1 MEKHEDNLDKLLKAE
16 LEKEAGEIME
26 EMDSD
31 ESLQDISFPEDLDEK
46 MWSKIQE
53 YEEQQKAYEK
63 LSDADKEAIR
73 LGREVQALRGGENTK
88 DHLKKD
94 VESDSYIDNVV
105 PIEHVKHETDN
116 KASDDGTNGETEKE
130 AGKKKVKKR
139 KRHWKVYGIVAIV
152 AVLAMMWSMVSIGG
166 TPFFG
171 RVLNDIIGDREMV
184 KVNTEREDG
193 DKNKVDDYDEF
204 QVYEEIKEKLGV
216 DVVRLKR
223 TSKDMLLVQS
233 DIDESLKRVC
243 LIYENEDGIIQYQME
258 IQVENK
264 SYGYDI
270 EDEKIKEFQIEV
282 GGHTIDVSQYQLPN
296 GGKENVAKFVYK
308 DVFYTLNGIMDEEKF
323 KELYGEE
330 GDELASKLEGT
341 LRAIPLTSMPALSTA
356 FINDVDPTLTFAQ
369 MLYGYG
375 NKGDVFLGISTSG
388 NSKNIIKAL
397 QVAKVKGIKTIGL
410 TGASGGKMKEY
421 CDVTIKVPEIETFKI
436 QEFHL
441 PIYHCLCAMLEADFF
456 NEK

>member
-116 KASDDGTNGETEKE
+116 KASDDGTNEEIEKK

-139 KRHWKVYGIVAIV
+139 KRHWKVYGIVA
-152 AVLAMMWSMVSIGG
+152 VLAMMWSMVSIGG
-166 TPFFG
+166 TPFFSRG
-171 RVLNDIIGDREMV
+171 LNDIIGDREMV

-193 DKNKVDDYDEF
+193 DENKIGNYEEES
-204 QVYEEIKEKLGV
+204 VYEDIKDKMGV
-216 DVVRLKR
+216 DVVRLR
-223 TSKDMLLVQS
+223 ITSKEMSLVQS
-233 DIDESLKRVC
+233 DIDEVLKRVS
-243 LIYENEDGIIQYQME
+243 LIYDNKKNIIEYQIVFNYKE
-258 IQVENK
+258 Q
-264 SYGYDI
+264 SHGYDV
-270 EDEKIKEFQIEV
+270 EDKKIKEEQIKVAGNNIDIFQYE
-282 GGHTIDVSQYQLPN
+282 LPDGN
-296 GGKENVAKFVYK
+296 KENIAQFIYE
-308 DVFYTLNGIMDEEKF
+308 DVFYTINATMDEDEF
-323 KELYGEE
+323 KEL
-330 GDELASKLEGT
+330 LK
-341 LRAIPLTSMPALSTA
+341 
-356 FINDVDPTLTFAQ
+356 N
-369 MLYGYG
+369 LY
-375 NKGDVFLGISTSG
+375 
-388 NSKNIIKAL
+388 
-397 QVAKVKGIKTIGL
+397 
-410 TGASGGKMKEY
+410 
-421 CDVTIKVPEIETFKI
+421 
-436 QEFHL
+436 
-441 PIYHCLCAMLEADFF
+441 FF
-456 NEK
+456 

>member
-1 MEKHEDNLDKLLKAE
+1 MEKHEDNLGKLLKAE

-73 LGREVQALRGGENTK
+73 LGREVQALRGGKDTK
-88 DHLKKD
+88 DRLKKD

-105 PIEHVKHETDN
+105 PIEHVKHEADN
-116 KASDDGTNGETEKE
+116 KASDDGTNEETGKE

-193 DKNKVDDYDEF
+193 DKNKVGD
-204 QVYEEIKEKLGV
+204 YEEEGIYEDIKDKMGV
-216 DVVRLKR
+216 DVVRLR
-223 TSKDMLLVQS
+223 ITSKEMSLVQS
-233 DIDESLKRVC
+233 DIDEVLKRVS
-243 LIYENEDGIIQYQME
+243 LIYDNKKNIIEYQIVFNYKE
-258 IQVENK
+258 Q
-264 SYGYDI
+264 SYGYDV
-270 EDEKIKEFQIEV
+270 EDKKIKEEQIKVAGNNIDIFQYE
-282 GGHTIDVSQYQLPN
+282 LPDGN
-296 GGKENVAKFVYK
+296 KENIAQFIYE
-308 DVFYTLNGIMDEEKF
+308 DAFYTINATMDEDEF
-323 KELYGEE
+323 KEL
-330 GDELASKLEGT
+330 LK
-341 LRAIPLTSMPALSTA
+341 
-356 FINDVDPTLTFAQ
+356 N
-369 MLYGYG
+369 LY
-375 NKGDVFLGISTSG
+375 
-388 NSKNIIKAL
+388 
-397 QVAKVKGIKTIGL
+397 
-410 TGASGGKMKEY
+410 
-421 CDVTIKVPEIETFKI
+421 
-436 QEFHL
+436 
-441 PIYHCLCAMLEADFF
+441 FF
-456 NEK
+456 

>member
-116 KASDDGTNGETEKE
+116 KASDDGTNGETEKK

-152 AVLAMMWSMVSIGG
+152 TVLAMMWSMVSIGG

-193 DKNKVDDYDEF
+193 DKNKVDGHDEEK
-204 QVYEEIKEKLGV
+204 VYEEIKEKFGV
-216 DVVRLKR
+216 DIVRFLK
-223 TSKDMLLVQS
+223 KPNDMVLLQS
-233 DIDESLKRVC
+233 DIDEVLKRGC
-243 LIYENEDGIIQYQME
+243 LIYENRETLIQYQME
-258 IQVENK
+258 IQSENK
-264 SYGYDI
+264 SYAYDV
-270 EDEKIKEFQIEV
+270 EDEKVKKEQIV
-282 GGHTIDVSQYQLPN
+282 VDGNTIDIIQYELDD
-296 GGKENVAKFVYK
+296 GKEEYVARFTYEG
-308 DVFYTLNGIMDEEKF
+308 VFYTINATMSEEEF
-323 KELYGEE
+323 KEFLKNLY
-330 GDELASKLEGT
+330 
-341 LRAIPLTSMPALSTA
+341 
-356 FINDVDPTLTFAQ
+356 
-369 MLYGYG
+369 
-375 NKGDVFLGISTSG
+375 
-388 NSKNIIKAL
+388 
-397 QVAKVKGIKTIGL
+397 
-410 TGASGGKMKEY
+410 
-421 CDVTIKVPEIETFKI
+421 
-436 QEFHL
+436 
-441 PIYHCLCAMLEADFF
+441 FF
-456 NEK
+456 

>member
-63 LSDADKEAIR
+63 LSDDDKEAIR

-105 PIEHVKHETDN
+105 PIEYVKHETDN
-116 KASDDGTNGETEKE
+116 KASDDGTNEEIEKK

-193 DKNKVDDYDEF
+193 DKNKIDNYDEER
-204 QVYEEIKEKLGV
+204 VYEEIKDKFGM

-223 TSKDMLLVQS
+223 NSVGMSLVQS
-233 DIDESLKRVC
+233 DIDEVLKKVC
-243 LIYENEDGIIQYQME
+243 LLYEDDDTLIQYQME
-258 IQVENK
+258 IQSENK
-264 SYGYDI
+264 SYAYDI
-270 EDEKIKEFQIEV
+270 EDKKVKRTQITVDGNKIDI
-282 GGHTIDVSQYQLPN
+282 IQYELDDGN
-296 GGKENVAKFVYK
+296 EENVAQFAYE
-308 DVFYTLNGIMDEEKF
+308 DVFYTINTTMEEADF
-323 KELYGEE
+323 KEL
-330 GDELASKLEGT
+330 LK
-341 LRAIPLTSMPALSTA
+341 
-356 FINDVDPTLTFAQ
+356 N
-369 MLYGYG
+369 LY
-375 NKGDVFLGISTSG
+375 
-388 NSKNIIKAL
+388 
-397 QVAKVKGIKTIGL
+397 
-410 TGASGGKMKEY
+410 
-421 CDVTIKVPEIETFKI
+421 
-436 QEFHL
+436 
-441 PIYHCLCAMLEADFF
+441 FF
-456 NEK
+456 

>member
-116 KASDDGTNGETEKE
+116 KASDDGTNEEIEKK

-139 KRHWKVYGIVAIV
+139 KRHWKVYGIVA
-152 AVLAMMWSMVSIGG
+152 VLAMMWSMVSIGG
-166 TPFFG
+166 TPFFSRG
-171 RVLNDIIGDREMV
+171 LNDIIGDREMV

-193 DKNKVDDYDEF
+193 DKNKIGNYEEES
-204 QVYEEIKEKLGV
+204 VYEDIKDKMGV
-216 DVVRLKR
+216 DVVRLR
-223 TSKDMLLVQS
+223 ITSKEMSLVQS
-233 DIDESLKRVC
+233 DIDEMLKRVS
-243 LIYENEDGIIQYQME
+243 LIYDNKKNIIEYQIVFNYKE
-258 IQVENK
+258 Q
-264 SYGYDI
+264 SHGYDV
-270 EDEKIKEFQIEV
+270 EDKKIKEEQIKVAGNNIDIFQYE
-282 GGHTIDVSQYQLPN
+282 LPDGN
-296 GGKENVAKFVYK
+296 KENIAQFIYE
-308 DVFYTLNGIMDEEKF
+308 DVFYTINATMDEDEF
-323 KELYGEE
+323 KEL
-330 GDELASKLEGT
+330 LK
-341 LRAIPLTSMPALSTA
+341 
-356 FINDVDPTLTFAQ
+356 N
-369 MLYGYG
+369 LY
-375 NKGDVFLGISTSG
+375 
-388 NSKNIIKAL
+388 
-397 QVAKVKGIKTIGL
+397 
-410 TGASGGKMKEY
+410 
-421 CDVTIKVPEIETFKI
+421 
-436 QEFHL
+436 
-441 PIYHCLCAMLEADFF
+441 FF
-456 NEK
+456 

>member
-1 MEKHEDNLDKLLKAE
+1 MEKHEDNLGKLLKAE

-63 LSDADKEAIR
+63 LSDDDKEAIR

-105 PIEHVKHETDN
+105 PIEYVKHETDN

-171 RVLNDIIGDREMV
+171 KLWTQTIGDRKMTQV
-184 KVNTEREDG
+184 DTEREDG
-193 DKNKVDDYDEF
+193 DKNKVDDYDESK
-204 QVYEEIKEKLGV
+204 VYEEIKEKFGM
-216 DVVRLKR
+216 DVVRFRRK
-223 TSKDMLLVQS
+223 SDGMALVQS
-233 DIDESLKRVC
+233 DIDEVLKKVC
-243 LIYENEDGIIQYQME
+243 LIYENNNTFIQYQME
-258 IQVENK
+258 IQSENK
-264 SYGYDI
+264 SYAYDI
-270 EDEKIKEFQIEV
+270 EDKKVKRTQITVDGNKIDI
-282 GGHTIDVSQYQLPN
+282 IQYELDDGN
-296 GGKENVAKFVYK
+296 EENVAQFAYE
-308 DVFYTLNGIMDEEKF
+308 DVFYTINTTMEEADF
-323 KELYGEE
+323 KEL
-330 GDELASKLEGT
+330 LK
-341 LRAIPLTSMPALSTA
+341 
-356 FINDVDPTLTFAQ
+356 N
-369 MLYGYG
+369 LY
-375 NKGDVFLGISTSG
+375 
-388 NSKNIIKAL
+388 
-397 QVAKVKGIKTIGL
+397 
-410 TGASGGKMKEY
+410 
-421 CDVTIKVPEIETFKI
+421 
-436 QEFHL
+436 
-441 PIYHCLCAMLEADFF
+441 FF
-456 NEK
+456 

>member
-1 MEKHEDNLDKLLKAE
+1 MEKHEDNLGKLLKAE

-73 LGREVQALRGGENTK
+73 LGREVQALRGGNDMK
-88 DHLKKD
+88 DRLKKD

-105 PIEHVKHETDN
+105 PIEHVKHEADN

-171 RVLNDIIGDREMV
+171 KLWTQTIGDRKMTQV
-184 KVNTEREDG
+184 DTEREDG
-193 DKNKVDDYDEF
+193 DKNEVDDYDEF

-223 TSKDMLLVQS
+223 TSEDMLLVQS

-258 IQVENK
+258 VQVENK

-323 KELYGEE
+323 KDLLKNLY
-330 GDELASKLEGT
+330 
-341 LRAIPLTSMPALSTA
+341 
-356 FINDVDPTLTFAQ
+356 
-369 MLYGYG
+369 
-375 NKGDVFLGISTSG
+375 
-388 NSKNIIKAL
+388 
-397 QVAKVKGIKTIGL
+397 
-410 TGASGGKMKEY
+410 
-421 CDVTIKVPEIETFKI
+421 
-436 QEFHL
+436 
-441 PIYHCLCAMLEADFF
+441 FF
-456 NEK
+456 

>member
-1 MEKHEDNLDKLLKAE
+1 MEKYEDNLDKLLKAE

-63 LSDADKEAIR
+63 LSDDDKEAIR

-171 RVLNDIIGDREMV
+171 KLWTQTIGDRKMTQV
-184 KVNTEREDG
+184 DTEREDG
-193 DKNKVDDYDEF
+193 SKNEVDDHDESE
-204 QVYEEIKEKLGV
+204 VYEEIKNKFGV
-216 DVVRLKR
+216 DAVRFLK
-223 TSKDMLLVQS
+223 KPDDMVLIQS
-233 DIDESLKRVC
+233 DIDEVLKRVC
-243 LIYENEDGIIQYQME
+243 LIYENNKTLIQYQME
-258 IQVENK
+258 IQSENK
-264 SYGYDI
+264 SYAYDI
-270 EDEKIKEFQIEV
+270 EDEKIKKEQIV
-282 GGHTIDVSQYQLPN
+282 VDGNTIDIIQYELDD
-296 GGKENVAKFVYK
+296 GKEEYVAQFVYN
-308 DVFYTLNGIMDEEKF
+308 DVFYTINATMSEKEF
-323 KELYGEE
+323 KEFLKNLYF
-330 GDELASKLEGT
+330 S
-341 LRAIPLTSMPALSTA
+341 
-356 FINDVDPTLTFAQ
+356 
-369 MLYGYG
+369 
-375 NKGDVFLGISTSG
+375 
-388 NSKNIIKAL
+388 
-397 QVAKVKGIKTIGL
+397 
-410 TGASGGKMKEY
+410 
-421 CDVTIKVPEIETFKI
+421 
-436 QEFHL
+436 
-441 PIYHCLCAMLEADFF
+441 
-456 NEK
+456 

>member
-26 EMDSD
+26 EVDSD

-105 PIEHVKHETDN
+105 PIEYVKHETDN
-116 KASDDGTNGETEKE
+116 KASDDGTNEEIEKK

-171 RVLNDIIGDREMV
+171 KLWTQTIGDRKMTQV
-184 KVNTEREDG
+184 DTEREDG
-193 DKNKVDDYDEF
+193 SKNEVDDHDESE
-204 QVYEEIKEKLGV
+204 VYEEIKNKFGV
-216 DVVRLKR
+216 DAVRFLK
-223 TSKDMLLVQS
+223 KPDDMVLIQS
-233 DIDESLKRVC
+233 DIDEVLKRVC
-243 LIYENEDGIIQYQME
+243 LIYENNKTLIQYQME
-258 IQVENK
+258 IQSENK
-264 SYGYDI
+264 SYAYDI
-270 EDEKIKEFQIEV
+270 EDEKTKKEQIV
-282 GGHTIDVSQYQLPN
+282 VDGNTIDIIQYELDD
-296 GGKENVAKFVYK
+296 GKEEYVAQFVYN
-308 DVFYTLNGIMDEEKF
+308 DVFYTINATMSEKEF
-323 KELYGEE
+323 KEFLKNLYF
-330 GDELASKLEGT
+330 S
-341 LRAIPLTSMPALSTA
+341 
-356 FINDVDPTLTFAQ
+356 
-369 MLYGYG
+369 
-375 NKGDVFLGISTSG
+375 
-388 NSKNIIKAL
+388 
-397 QVAKVKGIKTIGL
+397 
-410 TGASGGKMKEY
+410 
-421 CDVTIKVPEIETFKI
+421 
-436 QEFHL
+436 
-441 PIYHCLCAMLEADFF
+441 
-456 NEK
+456 

>member
-1 MEKHEDNLDKLLKAE
+1 MEKHENNLDKLLKAE

-73 LGREVQALRGGENTK
+73 FGREVQALRGGENTK

-139 KRHWKVYGIVAIV
+139 KRHWKAYGIVAIV

-193 DKNKVDDYDEF
+193 DKNKVAGHDEEK
-204 QVYEEIKEKLGV
+204 VYEEIKESLGV
-216 DVVRLKR
+216 DVVRLEGKPDNM
-223 TSKDMLLVQS
+223 SLVHS
-233 DIDESLKRVC
+233 DIDKKLNRVC
-243 LIYENEDGIIQYQME
+243 LIFANENTTLEYQIVVNYQE
-258 IQVENK
+258 Q
-264 SYGYDI
+264 SHGYDI
-270 EDEKIKEFQIEV
+270 EDEKIKEELIKE
-282 GGHTIDVSQYQLPN
+282 GGNEIRFTQYKLPDES
-296 GGKENVAKFVYK
+296 KENTAEFVYQ
-308 DVFYTLNGIMDEEKF
+308 DVFYTLNAVMDEEDF
-323 KELYGEE
+323 KKILKNLY
-330 GDELASKLEGT
+330 
-341 LRAIPLTSMPALSTA
+341 
-356 FINDVDPTLTFAQ
+356 
-369 MLYGYG
+369 
-375 NKGDVFLGISTSG
+375 
-388 NSKNIIKAL
+388 
-397 QVAKVKGIKTIGL
+397 
-410 TGASGGKMKEY
+410 
-421 CDVTIKVPEIETFKI
+421 
-436 QEFHL
+436 
-441 PIYHCLCAMLEADFF
+441 FF
-456 NEK
+456 

>member
-63 LSDADKEAIR
+63 LSDDDKEAIR

-105 PIEHVKHETDN
+105 PIEYVKHETDN
-116 KASDDGTNGETEKE
+116 KASDDGTNEEIEKE

-171 RVLNDIIGDREMV
+171 KLWTQIIGDRKMTQV
-184 KVNTEREDG
+184 DTEREDG
-193 DKNKVDDYDEF
+193 DKNKVDVYDESK
-204 QVYEEIKEKLGV
+204 VYEDIKEKFGG
-216 DVVRLKR
+216 DVVRLR
-223 TSKDMLLVQS
+223 ITSKEMSLVQS
-233 DIDESLKRVC
+233 DIDEVLKKVC
-243 LIYENEDGIIQYQME
+243 LIYDNKKNIIEYQIVFNYKE
-258 IQVENK
+258 Q
-264 SYGYDI
+264 SHGYDV
-270 EDEKIKEFQIEV
+270 EDKKIKEEQIKVAGNNIDIFQYE
-282 GGHTIDVSQYQLPN
+282 LPDGN
-296 GGKENVAKFVYK
+296 KENIAQFTYE
-308 DVFYTLNGIMDEEKF
+308 DVFYTINATMDEDEF
-323 KELYGEE
+323 KEL
-330 GDELASKLEGT
+330 LK
-341 LRAIPLTSMPALSTA
+341 
-356 FINDVDPTLTFAQ
+356 N
-369 MLYGYG
+369 LY
-375 NKGDVFLGISTSG
+375 
-388 NSKNIIKAL
+388 
-397 QVAKVKGIKTIGL
+397 
-410 TGASGGKMKEY
+410 
-421 CDVTIKVPEIETFKI
+421 
-436 QEFHL
+436 
-441 PIYHCLCAMLEADFF
+441 FF
-456 NEK
+456 

>member
-116 KASDDGTNGETEKE
+116 KASDDGTNGETGKE

-193 DKNKVDDYDEF
+193 DKNKTDDHDEAK
-204 QVYEEIKEKLGV
+204 VYEEIKESLGV
-216 DVVRLKR
+216 DVVRLEGKPDNM
-223 TSKDMLLVQS
+223 SLVHS
-233 DIDESLKRVC
+233 DIDKKLNRVC
-243 LIYENEDGIIQYQME
+243 LIFANENTTLEYQIVVNYQE
-258 IQVENK
+258 Q
-264 SYGYDI
+264 SHGYDI
-270 EDEKIKEFQIEV
+270 EDEKIKEELIKE
-282 GGHTIDVSQYQLPN
+282 GGNEIRFTQYKLPDES
-296 GGKENVAKFVYK
+296 KENTAEFVYQ
-308 DVFYTLNGIMDEEKF
+308 DVFYTLNAVMDEEDF
-323 KELYGEE
+323 KKILKNLY
-330 GDELASKLEGT
+330 
-341 LRAIPLTSMPALSTA
+341 
-356 FINDVDPTLTFAQ
+356 
-369 MLYGYG
+369 
-375 NKGDVFLGISTSG
+375 
-388 NSKNIIKAL
+388 
-397 QVAKVKGIKTIGL
+397 
-410 TGASGGKMKEY
+410 
-421 CDVTIKVPEIETFKI
+421 
-436 QEFHL
+436 
-441 PIYHCLCAMLEADFF
+441 FF
-456 NEK
+456 

>member
-116 KASDDGTNGETEKE
+116 KASDDGTNEEIEKK

-139 KRHWKVYGIVAIV
+139 KRHWKVYGIVA
-152 AVLAMMWSMVSIGG
+152 VLAMMWSMVSIGG
-166 TPFFG
+166 TPFFSRG
-171 RVLNDIIGDREMV
+171 LNDIIGDREMV

-193 DKNKVDDYDEF
+193 DKNKIGNYEEES
-204 QVYEEIKEKLGV
+204 VYEDIKDKMGV
-216 DVVRLKR
+216 DVVRLR
-223 TSKDMLLVQS
+223 ITSKEMSLVQS
-233 DIDESLKRVC
+233 DIDEVLKRVS
-243 LIYENEDGIIQYQME
+243 LIYDNKKNIIKYQIVFNYKE
-258 IQVENK
+258 Q
-264 SYGYDI
+264 SHGYDV
-270 EDEKIKEFQIEV
+270 EDKKIKEEQIKVAGNNIDIFQYE
-282 GGHTIDVSQYQLPN
+282 LPDGN
-296 GGKENVAKFVYK
+296 KENIAQFIYE
-308 DVFYTLNGIMDEEKF
+308 DVFYTINATMDEDEF
-323 KELYGEE
+323 KEL
-330 GDELASKLEGT
+330 LK
-341 LRAIPLTSMPALSTA
+341 
-356 FINDVDPTLTFAQ
+356 N
-369 MLYGYG
+369 LY
-375 NKGDVFLGISTSG
+375 
-388 NSKNIIKAL
+388 
-397 QVAKVKGIKTIGL
+397 
-410 TGASGGKMKEY
+410 
-421 CDVTIKVPEIETFKI
+421 
-436 QEFHL
+436 
-441 PIYHCLCAMLEADFF
+441 FF
-456 NEK
+456 

>member
-1 MEKHEDNLDKLLKAE
+1 MEKHEDNLGKLLKAE

-73 LGREVQALRGGENTK
+73 LGREVQALRGGKDTK
-88 DHLKKD
+88 DRLEKD

-105 PIEHVKHETDN
+105 PIEHVKHEADN

-171 RVLNDIIGDREMV
+171 KVLNDIIGDREMV

-193 DKNKVDDYDEF
+193 DKNKVDKYDEF
-204 QVYEEIKEKLGV
+204 QIYEEIKEKLGV

-223 TSKDMLLVQS
+223 TSEDMLLVQS
-233 DIDESLKRVC
+233 DIDEVLKRVC
-243 LIYENEDGIIQYQME
+243 LIYDNKENMIEYQMVFNYKE
-258 IQVENK
+258 Q
-264 SYGYDI
+264 SHGYDI
-270 EDEKIKEFQIEV
+270 EDKKIKEEQIKVSGNNIDIFQYELLD
-282 GGHTIDVSQYQLPN
+282 GN
-296 GGKENVAKFVYK
+296 KENVAQFTYE
-308 DVFYTLNGIMDEEKF
+308 DVFYTINTTMDENTF
-323 KELYGEE
+323 KEL
-330 GDELASKLEGT
+330 LK
-341 LRAIPLTSMPALSTA
+341 
-356 FINDVDPTLTFAQ
+356 N
-369 MLYGYG
+369 LY
-375 NKGDVFLGISTSG
+375 
-388 NSKNIIKAL
+388 
-397 QVAKVKGIKTIGL
+397 
-410 TGASGGKMKEY
+410 
-421 CDVTIKVPEIETFKI
+421 
-436 QEFHL
+436 
-441 PIYHCLCAMLEADFF
+441 FF
-456 NEK
+456 

>member
-73 LGREVQALRGGENTK
+73 LGREVQALRGGNDMK
-88 DHLKKD
+88 DRFKKD
-94 VESDSYIDNVV
+94 VESDSYRDNVV
-105 PIEHVKHETDN
+105 PIEYVKHETDN
-116 KASDDGTNGETEKE
+116 KASDDGTNGETGKE

-193 DKNKVDDYDEF
+193 DKNKVDEYDEF

-223 TSKDMLLVQS
+223 TSEDMLLVQS

-323 KELYGEE
+323 KDLLKNLY
-330 GDELASKLEGT
+330 
-341 LRAIPLTSMPALSTA
+341 
-356 FINDVDPTLTFAQ
+356 
-369 MLYGYG
+369 
-375 NKGDVFLGISTSG
+375 
-388 NSKNIIKAL
+388 
-397 QVAKVKGIKTIGL
+397 
-410 TGASGGKMKEY
+410 
-421 CDVTIKVPEIETFKI
+421 
-436 QEFHL
+436 
-441 PIYHCLCAMLEADFF
+441 FF
-456 NEK
+456 

>member
-116 KASDDGTNGETEKE
+116 KASDDGTNEEIEKK

-139 KRHWKVYGIVAIV
+139 KRHWKVYGIVA
-152 AVLAMMWSMVSIGG
+152 VLAMMWSMVSIGG
-166 TPFFG
+166 TPFFSRG
-171 RVLNDIIGDREMV
+171 LNDIIGDREMV

-193 DKNKVDDYDEF
+193 DKNKIGNYEEES
-204 QVYEEIKEKLGV
+204 VYEDIKDKMGV
-216 DVVRLKR
+216 DVVRLR
-223 TSKDMLLVQS
+223 ITSKEMSLVQS
-233 DIDESLKRVC
+233 DIDEVLKRVS
-243 LIYENEDGIIQYQME
+243 LIYDNKKNIIEYQIVFNYKE
-258 IQVENK
+258 Q
-264 SYGYDI
+264 SHGYDV
-270 EDEKIKEFQIEV
+270 EDKKIKEEQIKVAGNNIDIFQYE
-282 GGHTIDVSQYQLPN
+282 LPDGN
-296 GGKENVAKFVYK
+296 KENIAQFIYE
-308 DVFYTLNGIMDEEKF
+308 DVFYTINAPMDEDEF
-323 KELYGEE
+323 KEL
-330 GDELASKLEGT
+330 LK
-341 LRAIPLTSMPALSTA
+341 
-356 FINDVDPTLTFAQ
+356 N
-369 MLYGYG
+369 LY
-375 NKGDVFLGISTSG
+375 
-388 NSKNIIKAL
+388 
-397 QVAKVKGIKTIGL
+397 
-410 TGASGGKMKEY
+410 
-421 CDVTIKVPEIETFKI
+421 
-436 QEFHL
+436 
-441 PIYHCLCAMLEADFF
+441 FF
-456 NEK
+456 

>member
-1 MEKHEDNLDKLLKAE
+1 MEKHEDNLGKLLKAE

-116 KASDDGTNGETEKE
+116 KASDDGTNGETEKK

-139 KRHWKVYGIVAIV
+139 KRHWKAYGIVAIV

-193 DKNKVDDYDEF
+193 DKNKIDNYDEAK
-204 QVYEEIKEKLGV
+204 VYEEIKNKFGV
-216 DVVRLKR
+216 DIVRILK
-223 TSKDMLLVQS
+223 KPDDMVLIQS
-233 DIDESLKRVC
+233 DIDEVLKRVC
-243 LIYENEDGIIQYQME
+243 LIYKNRETLIQYQME
-258 IQVENK
+258 IQSENK
-264 SYGYDI
+264 SYAYDV
-270 EDEKIKEFQIEV
+270 EDEKVKKEQIV
-282 GGHTIDVSQYQLPN
+282 VDGNTIDIIQYELDD
-296 GGKENVAKFVYK
+296 GKEEYVARFTYEG
-308 DVFYTLNGIMDEEKF
+308 VFYTINATMSEEEF
-323 KELYGEE
+323 KEFLKNLY
-330 GDELASKLEGT
+330 
-341 LRAIPLTSMPALSTA
+341 
-356 FINDVDPTLTFAQ
+356 
-369 MLYGYG
+369 
-375 NKGDVFLGISTSG
+375 
-388 NSKNIIKAL
+388 
-397 QVAKVKGIKTIGL
+397 
-410 TGASGGKMKEY
+410 
-421 CDVTIKVPEIETFKI
+421 
-436 QEFHL
+436 
-441 PIYHCLCAMLEADFF
+441 FF
-456 NEK
+456 

>member
-53 YEEQQKAYEK
+53 YEEQQRAYEK

-73 LGREVQALRGGENTK
+73 LAREVQALRGGEDTK
-88 DHLKKD
+88 DRLKKD

-105 PIEHVKHETDN
+105 PIEHVKYETDN

-139 KRHWKVYGIVAIV
+139 KRHWKAYGIVAIV

-171 RVLNDIIGDREMV
+171 KLWTQTIGDRKMTQV
-184 KVNTEREDG
+184 DTEREDG
-193 DKNKVDDYDEF
+193 DKNKVDDYDESK
-204 QVYEEIKEKLGV
+204 VYEDIKEKFGG
-216 DVVRLKR
+216 DVVRLR
-223 TSKDMLLVQS
+223 ITSKEMSLVQS

-243 LIYENEDGIIQYQME
+243 LIYENKDGIIQYQME
-258 IQVENK
+258 LQVENK

-323 KELYGEE
+323 KDLLKNLY
-330 GDELASKLEGT
+330 
-341 LRAIPLTSMPALSTA
+341 
-356 FINDVDPTLTFAQ
+356 
-369 MLYGYG
+369 
-375 NKGDVFLGISTSG
+375 
-388 NSKNIIKAL
+388 
-397 QVAKVKGIKTIGL
+397 
-410 TGASGGKMKEY
+410 
-421 CDVTIKVPEIETFKI
+421 
-436 QEFHL
+436 
-441 PIYHCLCAMLEADFF
+441 FF
-456 NEK
+456 

>member
-73 LGREVQALRGGENTK
+73 LGREVQALSGGENTK

-116 KASDDGTNGETEKE
+116 KASDDGTNGETEKK
-130 AGKKKVKKR
+130 AGKKKVNKG

-193 DKNKVDDYDEF
+193 DKNKTDDHDEAK
-204 QVYEEIKEKLGV
+204 VYEEIKEKFGV
-216 DVVRLKR
+216 DIVRFLK
-223 TSKDMLLVQS
+223 KPNDMVLLQS
-233 DIDESLKRVC
+233 DIDEVLKRVC
-243 LIYENEDGIIQYQME
+243 LIYNNGGNMIEYQMVFNYKE
-258 IQVENK
+258 Q
-264 SYGYDI
+264 SHGYDV
-270 EDEKIKEFQIEV
+270 EDKKIKEEQIEV
-282 GGHTIDVSQYQLPN
+282 DGNNINVSQYELPDES
-296 GGKENVAKFVYK
+296 KENVAQFIYK
-308 DVFYTLNGIMDEEKF
+308 DVFYTINTTMDENNF
-323 KELYGEE
+323 KEL
-330 GDELASKLEGT
+330 LKS
-341 LRAIPLTSMPALSTA
+341 
-356 FINDVDPTLTFAQ
+356 
-369 MLYGYG
+369 LY
-375 NKGDVFLGISTSG
+375 
-388 NSKNIIKAL
+388 
-397 QVAKVKGIKTIGL
+397 
-410 TGASGGKMKEY
+410 
-421 CDVTIKVPEIETFKI
+421 
-436 QEFHL
+436 
-441 PIYHCLCAMLEADFF
+441 FF
-456 NEK
+456 

>member
-116 KASDDGTNGETEKE
+116 KASDDGTNGETGKE

-139 KRHWKVYGIVAIV
+139 KRHWKAYGIVAIV

-193 DKNKVDDYDEF
+193 DKNKIGNYEEES
-204 QVYEEIKEKLGV
+204 VYEDIKDKMGV
-216 DVVRLKR
+216 DVVRLR
-223 TSKDMLLVQS
+223 ITSKEMSLVQS
-233 DIDESLKRVC
+233 DIDEVLKRVS
-243 LIYENEDGIIQYQME
+243 LIYDNKKNIIEYQIVFNYKE
-258 IQVENK
+258 Q
-264 SYGYDI
+264 SHGYDV
-270 EDEKIKEFQIEV
+270 EDKKIKEEQIKVAGNNIDIFQYE
-282 GGHTIDVSQYQLPN
+282 LPDGN
-296 GGKENVAKFVYK
+296 KENIAQFIYE
-308 DVFYTLNGIMDEEKF
+308 DVFYTINATMDEDEF
-323 KELYGEE
+323 KEL
-330 GDELASKLEGT
+330 LK
-341 LRAIPLTSMPALSTA
+341 
-356 FINDVDPTLTFAQ
+356 N
-369 MLYGYG
+369 LY
-375 NKGDVFLGISTSG
+375 
-388 NSKNIIKAL
+388 
-397 QVAKVKGIKTIGL
+397 
-410 TGASGGKMKEY
+410 
-421 CDVTIKVPEIETFKI
+421 
-436 QEFHL
+436 
-441 PIYHCLCAMLEADFF
+441 FF
-456 NEK
+456 

>member
-73 LGREVQALRGGENTK
+73 LGREVQALSGGENMK

-105 PIEHVKHETDN
+105 PIEYVKHETDN
-116 KASDDGTNGETEKE
+116 KASDDGTNEEIEKE

-193 DKNKVDDYDEF
+193 DKNKVAGHDEEK
-204 QVYEEIKEKLGV
+204 VYEEIKESLGV
-216 DVVRLKR
+216 DVVRLEGKPDNM
-223 TSKDMLLVQS
+223 SLVHS
-233 DIDESLKRVC
+233 DIDKKLNRVC
-243 LIYENEDGIIQYQME
+243 LIFANENTTLEYQIVVNYQE
-258 IQVENK
+258 Q
-264 SYGYDI
+264 SHGYDI
-270 EDEKIKEFQIEV
+270 EDEKIKEELIKE
-282 GGHTIDVSQYQLPN
+282 GGNEIRFTQYKLPDES
-296 GGKENVAKFVYK
+296 KENTAEFVYQ
-308 DVFYTLNGIMDEEKF
+308 DVFYTLNAVMDEEDF
-323 KELYGEE
+323 KKILKNLY
-330 GDELASKLEGT
+330 
-341 LRAIPLTSMPALSTA
+341 
-356 FINDVDPTLTFAQ
+356 
-369 MLYGYG
+369 
-375 NKGDVFLGISTSG
+375 
-388 NSKNIIKAL
+388 
-397 QVAKVKGIKTIGL
+397 
-410 TGASGGKMKEY
+410 
-421 CDVTIKVPEIETFKI
+421 
-436 QEFHL
+436 
-441 PIYHCLCAMLEADFF
+441 FF
-456 NEK
+456 